1 MNDHKK
7 KWWILSSSVLLLI
20 IVFVPYVR
28 ELCTQYHCWNQESGY
43 TFVGSLGRD
52 EEINLPLLIIE
63 LVVVVIISGSYYYF
77 LIKNK

>member
-7 KWWILSSSVLLLI
+7 KWWILTSSVLLLI
-20 IVFVPYVR
+20 IVFVPYVS
-28 ELCTQYHCWNQESGY
+28 ELCTELQCWNHESGY
-43 TFVGSLGRD
+43 TFVGSLGGN

-63 LVVVVIISGSYYYF
+63 LVVVLIISGSYYYF